1 MSSLS
6 NTASLGSNGVRESP
20 LRKLQAFGQSPW
32 LDFIQRSLLES
43 GRLARMIVNGWG
55 LKGVTSN
62 PSIFE
67 KSIVE
72 SQEYD
77 REIERLAK
85 QGYTA
90 VPIYE
95 ALAIADV
102 RLAADLFRPIYNA
115 TNGVDGYVS
124 LEVSPHFAR
133 DARRTVAEARRL
145 WSAVDR
151 PNAMIK
157 VPGTREGLVAIRQ
170 LLADGINVNVTLLFS
185 VSRYREVARTYLAA
199 LEDALDARRPIDR
212 IASVASFFLSRIDT
226 AVDRELDRLAEH
238 GQAAAPALR
247 GEAAVA
253 SARLA
258 YRAFED
264 LIGSK
269 RFREVAEQGA
279 RPQRLLW
286 ASTGTKNPA
295 YSDVKYVEPL
305 IGPQTVN
312 TMPLATLEAY
322 HDHGDPAARLAGHGP
337 EAERVLQELVEV
349 GVDVET
355 TTDRL
360 LEDGIDK
367 FVRPYDALL
376 QAIEQRRH

>member
-20 LRKLQAFGQSPW
+20 LRKLQTFGQSPW

>member
-6 NTASLGSNGVRESP
+6 NTASTGSNSVRESP
-20 LRKLQAFGQSPW
+20 LRRLQAFGQSPW
-32 LDFIQRSLLES
+32 LDFLQRGLLES
-43 GRLARMIVNGWG
+43 GRLAQMIADGWG

-62 PSIFE
+62 PAIFE
-67 KSIVE
+67 KSIIE
-72 SQEYD
+72 TQEYD
-77 REIERLAK
+77 REIERLARR
-85 QGYTA
+85 GYTA

-102 RLAADLFRPIYNA
+102 RLAADLFRPIYDA

-124 LEVSPHFAR
+124 LEVSPHVAH
-133 DARRTVAEARRL
+133 DARHTIAEARRL

-157 VPGTREGLVAIRQ
+157 VPATSEGLAATRQ
-170 LLADGINVNVTLLFS
+170 LLAGGINVNVTLLFS
-185 VSRYREVARTYLAA
+185 VPRYREVAGTYLTA

-212 IASVASFFLSRIDT
+212 IASVASFFVSRIDT
-226 AVDRELDRLAEH
+226 AVDRELDRLAER

-269 RFREVAEQGA
+269 RFRELAKRGA

-286 ASTGTKNPA
+286 ASTGTKDPA
-295 YSDVKYVEPL
+295 YGDVKYVEPL

-337 EAERVLQELVEV
+337 EAERVLRGLAELGVEI
-349 GVDVET
+349 ERT
-355 TTDRL
+355 AERL
-360 LEDGIDK
+360 LEDGIDG

-376 QAIEQRRH
+376 RALERRRH

>member
-20 LRKLQAFGQSPW
+20 LRKLQTFGQSPW

-102 RLAADLFRPIYNA
+102 RLAADLLRPVYDA
-115 TNGVDGYVS
+115 TNRVDGYVS
-124 LEVSPHFAR
+124 FEVSPHFAR

-170 LLADGINVNVTLLFS
+170 LLADGININVTLLFS
-185 VSRYREVARTYLAA
+185 VSRYREVAGTYLAA
-199 LEDALDARRPIDR
+199 LEDALDARRPIDG

-269 RFREVAEQGA
+269 RFRELAEQGA

-322 HDHGDPAARLAGHGP
+322 HDHGNPAARLAGHGP
-337 EAERVLQELVEV
+337 EAERVLRELVEA

-360 LEDGIDK
+360 LEDGIDR

-376 QAIEQRRH
+376 QALEQRRH